1 MSDFDFEN
9 IRRIVESVVT
19 TNSEYSYKYRNA
31 AIEELKI
38 IEQLQARVQEL
49 ETELEKYKYHIKYL
63 TKEIS
68 RICSF

>member
-31 AIEELKI
+31 AIEELK
-38 IEQLQARVQEL
+38 
-49 ETELEKYKYHIKYL
+49 
-63 TKEIS
+63 S
-68 RICSF
+68 